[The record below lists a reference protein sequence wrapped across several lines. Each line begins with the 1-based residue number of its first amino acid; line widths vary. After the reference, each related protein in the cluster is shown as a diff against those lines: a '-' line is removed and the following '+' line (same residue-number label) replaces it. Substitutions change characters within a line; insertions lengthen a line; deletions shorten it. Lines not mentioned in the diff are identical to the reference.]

1 MSKRKPNDK
10 RGAVRLGKPS
20 PKLPANARKLTPPKM
35 GRFAIDFLNDNPD
48 YEAAVED
55 ALARQHRGPGRF
67 RGLSVKAFIVGA
79 LVASLEGKLLAVD
92 IFRSLIELPEDQQDE
107 LSLTWTQP
115 NGKTY
120 ELTARRVGYLKDQ
133 ICEAMA
139 PTPAKH
145 SHPVEESGLILQSVD
160 GEVMAQSD
168 HLTEAEI
175 TEICACPV
183 DCPGRVPPPGIEAW
197 INGILRGLW
206 AYLEIPESDTYA
218 VDSYVIETHFRT
230 RSYGGVANI
239 DPQWVPD
246 PIKSEVSTDVARTTS
261 TARVRTREDLKTA
274 AAEFIPDA
282 GDPRSRKPAPIGPTI
297 PGDFT
302 RIDTEFPQAGPEGRL
317 HHTVDEG
324 AANAYRGAGN
334 SRQGGILNG
343 RDKHVA
349 AAAGHLPNGTPFP
362 AFPRAFVCTMGG
374 ESKDDALT
382 LLQSYAPT
390 VLSAES
396 LTAVDRGYL
405 RTPEMVAEI
414 RQHDVDVIH
423 DLRDDERGRKIWK
436 TGIDLVDGWFYSSSL
451 PASLVALPRLA
462 RNATT
467 EDRQRSQAR
476 FDERTPHAFR
486 PMGKTSSGALRFR
499 GPAVPIQTKKDR
511 FGRVIEARGM
521 TVKCPNSSFSHLA
534 DAELP
539 VTLCQ
544 PGETCGCSMTF
555 SVAAKDLPKHL
566 EPHRWGSSEWAR
578 LYGRRNLAETY
589 NSTEQYH
596 QRLGKHSIRVHAKRW
611 DLFHGLLTVGLF
623 IGQVFNW
630 LQRIGAH
637 TVRSQGYEV
646 LDRAVIRACMR
657 RVSKP
662 ARRTDD
668 SPDPPATAV

>member
-1 MSKRKPNDK
+1 MSKRKRSDR

-20 PKLPANARKLTPPKM
+20 SKLPANARKLTPAKM
-35 GRFAIDFLNDNPD
+35 GRFAIDFLNDNPG

-55 ALARQHRGPGRF
+55 ALKRRQRGPGRF
-67 RGLSVKAFIVGA
+67 RGLSVKAFMVGA
-79 LVASLEGKLLAVD
+79 LVASLEGELLAVD

-107 LSLTWTQP
+107 LGLTWTQP

-120 ELTARRVGYLKDQ
+120 ELTARMVGYLKDQ

-139 PTPAKH
+139 PTPARH
-145 SHPVEESGLILQSVD
+145 SHPVQESGLIVQSVS

-168 HLTEAEI
+168 HLTSEEI
-175 TEICACPV
+175 TELCACPS
-183 DCPGRVPPPGIEAW
+183 DCPARMTRPGVEAW
-197 INGILRGLW
+197 INDILTGLW
-206 AYLEIPESDTYA
+206 AYLEIPESDTFA

-246 PIKSEVSTDVARTTS
+246 PVKSEVSTDVARTAS
-261 TARVRTREDLKTA
+261 TRKVRTREDLKAA
-274 AAEFIPDA
+274 AAEFIPVA
-282 GDPRSRKPAPIGPTI
+282 CDPQSRKPRSIGPAI
-297 PGDFT
+297 PGEFT
-302 RIDTEFPQAGPEGRL
+302 RIDPNFPQAGPEGRL

-349 AAAGHLPNGTPFP
+349 AAAGHLPNGT
-362 AFPRAFVCTMGG
+362 AFPPFARAFVCTMGG
-374 ESKDDALT
+374 ESKDDALA

-405 RTPEMVAEI
+405 RTPKMVAEI
-414 RQHDVDVIH
+414 LQDEADVVH
-423 DLRDDERGRKIWK
+423 DLRDDERGRRIWK

-451 PASLVALPRLA
+451 PASLVALPRLP
-462 RNATT
+462 RNATA

-476 FDERTPHAFR
+476 FDERTPYAFR

-499 GPAVPIQTKKDR
+499 GPAVPLQTKKDR
-511 FGRVIEARGM
+511 FGRVTEARGM
-521 TVKCPNSSFSHLA
+521 TVNCPNSPYSHLA

-539 VTLCQ
+539 LTLCK
-544 PGETCGCSMTF
+544 PAEACGCSMTF
-555 SVAAKDLPKHL
+555 SVATKATPKHL

-596 QRLGKHSIRVHAKRW
+596 QRLGRHSIRVHAKRW
-611 DLFHGLLTVGLF
+611 DLFHGLLSIGLF

-630 LQRIGAH
+630 LQRLGAH

-646 LDRAVIRACMR
+646 LDRSVIRACMR